1 LKTVVAMSPGELHSP
16 RFGTFDKIN
25 VLGVGLS
32 AVNLDQAVDSICQQI
47 LDRDRAYICLA
58 PAHSV
63 MDCYHDPQLREI
75 FNRSAIVGPDGM
87 SMVWLAKLSGHRHV
101 RRVYGPDLM
110 LALCSA
116 SLRLGFS
123 HYFYGGGQG
132 AGSELASRL
141 KARFPGLQVV
151 GTSSPPFR
159 ALTTNEDAEV
169 VRQINAA
176 NPDLVWVG
184 LGSGKQERWMAEH
197 RDRLEAPV
205 LIGVGAAFDFLAR
218 LKPQAPRWMQRSG
231 LEWLFRLGSE
241 PRRLWPRYRKY
252 PLFLILVAAQRLG
265 LRHYPM
271 V

>member
-1 LKTVVAMSPGELHSP
+1 MSPGELASP
-16 RFGTFDKIN
+16 QLGTFDKIN
-25 VLGVGLS
+25 VLGVGLG
-32 AVNLDQAVDSICQQI
+32 AVNLEQAVDSICQQI
-47 LDRDRAYICLA
+47 RDRERGYICLA

-63 MDCYHDPQLREI
+63 MDCYRDPRLREI
-75 FNRSAIVGPDGM
+75 FNRSAMVAPDGM
-87 SMVWLAKLSGHRHV
+87 SMVWLAKLSGHGHV

-116 SLRLGFS
+116 SLRDGFS
-123 HYFYGGGQG
+123 HYFYGGEEG
-132 AGSELASRL
+132 AARELASRL
-141 KARFPGLQVV
+141 KARFPGLRVA
-151 GTSSPPFR
+151 GTFSPPFR
-159 ALTTNEDAEV
+159 EFTTTEDKEI
-169 VRQINAA
+169 VRRMNAA
-176 NPDLVWVG
+176 SPELVWVG
-184 LGSGKQERWMAEH
+184 LGSGKQERWMADH

-205 LIGVGAAFDFLAR
+205 LIGVGAAFDFLAG